1 MKVFEIHNGETKGIT
16 GYLFYYERSARFYTE
31 LLYGL
36 DEWEVPAM
44 FYSSVKSGEYS
55 IGPKLSMKWVMQRI
69 IPAER
74 QNIASVLKENHLREY
89 DEFKLLRLSE
99 GRCAQDDDYIT
110 EIGMEMLPEEILF
123 RLSKKIKDV
132 IPLTR
137 YRALVFFCDGCV
149 RNTDLKALVADD
161 RLFTAVMSDEK
172 LFMRIR
178 LSPGGNGLEWDADRI
193 IPAEQLYDSGI
204 ETDLG
209 YDDILNFV
217 NLRLLDTSQLSRHL
231 NVSRQYVN
239 QLVDKDKLT
248 PVAILTNTQLF
259 SSADIER
266 GL

>member
-1 MKVFEIHNGETKGIT
+1 MKIFEIHNDETKWIT
-16 GYLFYYERSARFYTE
+16 GYLFYYEHSARFYTE
-31 LLYGL
+31 LPRRL
-36 DEWEVPAM
+36 DEWKVPAM
-44 FYSSVKSGEYS
+44 FYSSVKRGEYS
-55 IGPKLSMKWVMQRI
+55 IGHKLSMKWVMQRI

-74 QNIASVLKENHLREY
+74 QNIASVLKENHLKEY
-89 DEFKLLRLSE
+89 DEYKLLRLSE

-110 EIGMEMLPEEILF
+110 ETGVEMLPEEILL

-132 IPLTR
+132 IPLSR
-137 YRALVFFCDGCV
+137 YRALIFFCDGKA

-161 RLFTAVMSDEK
+161 RLFAAVMSDEK
-172 LFMRIR
+172 LFMRIK

-193 IPAEQLYDSGI
+193 IPAEQLYNSGT
-204 ETDLG
+204 ETALG

-217 NLRLLDTSQLSRHL
+217 NLRLLDTSQLSRRL
-231 NVSRQYVN
+231 DVSRQYIN

-248 PVAILTNTQLF
+248 PVSILTNTQLF